1 MFIKKINMSQPLTT
15 TQALLSTLQTMID
28 DVNEVNG
35 TNEKIERLQK
45 YSSLQPFLKL
55 LYDPQQTTGVTSDQ
69 LKKYEE
75 KLANKGPPKK
85 KSKTN
90 SSPIVTETLTELI
103 EKLYERTWTG
113 NEAKEKV
120 LTFIKQNPTHKNLIF
135 KIIDKDLETRL
146 DVKQLNKAFPNLI
159 VEFSTALAKDFDKAA
174 TYFKKN
180 SDKTWFISRKFDG
193 VRCLVRLEQGKVKAF
208 SRNGNHFPALAPL
221 EELLQP
227 FSLNMNVVLDGE
239 VCCVDEKGNENFRD
253 AVSGAKRK
261 SVRMEKY
268 RFYVFDMLTTKE
280 FDSCESKTTFDA
292 RIKNLEQFLN
302 KVNQPHFIKP
312 VEQVVYTP
320 EVLEKMKIHASENNW
335 EGLILRFNTTYKGKR
350 SNDILK
356 VKNFSTEEYKVLDYE
371 VGPFRMISP
380 ETGLEVTI
388 ETLKSVIIEHKGCKV
403 NVGSGFTLQERQDF
417 YKNPKKI
424 VGKVISVR
432 YFEETT
438 DANGKICSLRFPT
451 FVALHGKKREV

>member
-1 MFIKKINMSQPLTT
+1 MSQPLSTPT
-15 TQALLSTLQTMID
+15 LLSTIQTMVD
-28 DVNEVNG
+28 NVNEVNG

-45 YSSLQPFLKL
+45 YSELKDFLKL
-55 LYDPQQTTGVTSDQ
+55 LYDPLQTTGVTSDQ

-75 KLANKGPPKK
+75 KLESKGPPKK

-90 SSPIVTETLTELI
+90 SSPIVTDTLTELI
-103 EKLYERTWTG
+103 EKLYDRDYSG
-113 NEAKEKV
+113 NEAKEII
-120 LTFIKQNPTHKNLIF
+120 LTFIKQNPTHKNLIY
-135 KIIDKDLETRL
+135 KIVDKDLETRL

-180 SDKTWFISRKFDG
+180 NNKTWFISRKFDG
-193 VRCLVRLEQGKVKAF
+193 VRCLVRVDNGKVKAF

-239 VCCVDEKGNENFRD
+239 VCCVDENGNENFRD

-268 RFYVFDMLTTKE
+268 RFYVFDMLTAEE
-280 FDSCESKTTFDA
+280 FDSGESKTTFDA
-292 RIKNLEQFLN
+292 RTKNLEQFLA
-302 KVNQPHFIKP
+302 KVNQPTFIKT

-320 EVLEKMKIHASENNW
+320 EDLEKMKVYASEHNW
-335 EGLILRFNTTYKGKR
+335 EGLMLRFNTTYKGKR

-356 VKNFSTEEYKVLDYE
+356 VKNFFTEEYKVLDYE

-380 ETGLEVTI
+380 DTGLEVTI
-388 ETLKSVIIEHKGCKV
+388 DTLKSVIIEHKGCKV

-417 YKNPKKI
+417 YKDPKKI

-438 DANGKICSLRFPT
+438 DKDNKVCSLRFPT